1 MFHLKTTLALLA
13 AAATATSA
21 LTIFPRTSR
30 SDIDT
35 YLSTH
40 NTVRKAHGA
49 VDLVWNDAL
58 ATAAQSWANGC
69 VFEHSGGSLGPYGEN
84 LAAGTG
90 NYGITNAVNDWTNEA
105 CERNFPQLLQN
116 LS

>member
-1 MFHLKTTLALLA
+1 MFFLKSTLALLTA
-13 AAATATSA
+13 AAATSA
-21 LTIFPRTSR
+21 LTIIPRTSQ

-40 NTVRKAHGA
+40 NTVREAHGA
-49 VDLVWNDAL
+49 VDLVWNNTL

-90 NYGITNAVNDWTNEA
+90 DYTITNAVTDWTNEA
-105 CERNFPQLLQN
+105 CE
-116 LS
+116 